1 MDRRRAL
8 ASVASLTIAAAGI
21 TAAVGATTRVFN
33 VAEASPGVG
42 RVSPVD
48 APTPPSVVEP
58 PVVDVEEIPASDGP
72 VTASEPVVTSTL
84 SRRVSADHDLDGTLT
99 AGREPA
105 GAPPRGRAARRGR
118 LNGVASP
125 SGRGR
130 THPRHRRRCR
140 HLRVRGRRD
149 GHDEPGLDS
158 RGGRARAGGR
168 GARAAHRARADRP
181 TAPAVDAGDHRAGRR
196 HARADADG
204 TAARHARPAPTPPP
218 TVAVAP
224 TPTPTVATT
233 RPS

>member
-84 SRRVSADHDLDGTLT
+84 SRRVSPTTTST
-99 AGREPA
+99 APSPPA
-105 GAPPRGRAARRGR
+105 ASPPAPRHEAEPRGE
-118 LNGVASP
+118 
-125 SGRGR
+125 
-130 THPRHRRRCR
+130 
-140 HLRVRGRRD
+140 D
-149 GHDEPGLDS
+149 D
-158 RGGRARAGGR
+158 
-168 GARAAHRARADRP
+168 
-181 TAPAVDAGDHRAGRR
+181 
-196 HARADADG
+196 
-204 TAARHARPAPTPPP
+204 
-218 TVAVAP
+218 
-224 TPTPTVATT
+224 
-233 RPS
+233 